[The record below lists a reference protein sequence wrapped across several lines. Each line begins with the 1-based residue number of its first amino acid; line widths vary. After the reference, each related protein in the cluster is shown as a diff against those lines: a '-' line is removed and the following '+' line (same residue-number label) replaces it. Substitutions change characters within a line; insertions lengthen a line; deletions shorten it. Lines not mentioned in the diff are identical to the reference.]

1 MKPGEAIVLVGYNNE
16 EEQKLRH
23 WANNRRQMH
32 RGYADRA
39 AEEGSGRERDKGGAE
54 ERKEIHI
61 GNMHYRTNEE
71 HAKNR
76 AAHSTAPDR
85 ARNTKDTNS
94 GQGNINGR

>member
-1 MKPGEAIVLVGYNNE
+1 
-16 EEQKLRH
+16 
-23 WANNRRQMH
+23 MH